1 MERKLRIAQYGCGK
15 MSAYTMRYAI
25 EKGAEIVCAFGRS
38 PHSIGK
44 DIGEIAGLGT
54 TGVLV
59 RDSKDAVAI
68 LKEKKP
74 DACIIATASLMQ
86 DLKRPLMDCA
96 ESGVNAITLC
106 EEAFYPWNSAYKTT
120 RMLDEL
126 AKKNGVTLCG
136 SGYQDVFWGNLI
148 TTIAGATHNIKK
160 ITGKSSYNVEDYG
173 IALAKA
179 HGAGLS
185 LEDFE
190 WEIAAADNISGAERN
205 ALIEQEAFLSSY
217 MWNSNGWLCS
227 RLGLTVKE
235 QTQKCVPQTHDK
247 ELHSET
253 LQMTIPAGHAT
264 GMSAVVMTITEEGI
278 VIEGECIGKVY
289 AAGEFDQNVWA
300 IQGEPDTEV
309 IINRPATVEL
319 TCATVVNRIPDLIAA
334 APGFTTTEKMPTNA
348 YRAKDLGFYVN
359 KFGT

>member
-1 MERKLRIAQYGCGK
+1 MGRKLRIAQYGCGK
-15 MSAYTMRYAI
+15 MSVYTMRYAM
-25 EKGAEIVCAFGRS
+25 EKGADIVCAFGRS
-38 PHSIGK
+38 PASIGK
-44 DIGEIAGLGT
+44 DIGDIAGVGK

-59 RDSKDAVAI
+59 QDSRDAVAI
-68 LKEKKP
+68 LKEKQP

-120 RMLDEL
+120 QMLDAL
-126 AKKNGVTLCG
+126 AKQHGVTLCG
-136 SGYQDVFWGNLI
+136 SGYGDVFWGNLI
-148 TTIAGATHNIKK
+148 TTIAGATHTITK

-190 WEIAAADNISGAERN
+190 MDIAAADSVSDTERQ
-205 ALIEQEAFLSSY
+205 ALIEQEAFLPSY

-227 RLGLTVKE
+227 QLGLTVKQ

-264 GMSAVVMTITEEGI
+264 GMSAVVTTFTEEGV

-289 AAGEFDQNVWA
+289 APGEFDQNVWV
-300 IQGEPDTEV
+300 IQGEPNTEV

-319 TCATVVNRIPDLIAA
+319 TCATIVNRIPDLIAA
-334 APGFTTTEKMPTNA
+334 APGFTTTEKMPPSA
-348 YRAKDLGFYVN
+348 FRARDLNFYVR
-359 KFGT
+359 